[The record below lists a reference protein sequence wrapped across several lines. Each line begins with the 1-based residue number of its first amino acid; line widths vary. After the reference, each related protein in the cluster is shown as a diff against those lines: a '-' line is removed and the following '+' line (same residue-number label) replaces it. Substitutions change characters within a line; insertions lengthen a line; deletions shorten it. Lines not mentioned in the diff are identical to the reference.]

1 MNTIE
6 FLLQVIAGVA
16 IVLAIVFVEMVAV
29 SIAEAINQEQDE
41 ESEDNKDI

>member
-6 FLLQVIAGVA
+6 FVLYVIAGMA

-29 SIAEAINQEQDE
+29 SIAEAINQEQEKKSE
-41 ESEDNKDI
+41 ENNEE

>member
-6 FLLQVIAGVA
+6 FLLYVIAGMA

-29 SIAEAINQEQDE
+29 SIAEAIREAKKE
-41 ESEDNKDI
+41 KEDK

>member
-6 FLLQVIAGVA
+6 LLLYVIAGMA

-29 SIAEAINQEQDE
+29 SIAEAINQEQEDKSE
-41 ESEDNKDI
+41 ENNEE

>member
-6 FLLQVIAGVA
+6 FLLNVIAGMA

-29 SIAEAINQEQDE
+29 SIAEAINQDQDE
-41 ESEDNKDI
+41 ESEDNNE